1 MRALDLIVAII
12 LTLFTIFLAYFL
24 AKNIESIEKSKNFTE
39 NVSNISS
46 ILSRESNESSKIE
59 EFKKENSQPE
69 KTENLNNATSN
80 FSSILPSESPQQK
93 ASEQKTPQPKII
105 NYTKFEEA
113 YVYDAC
119 YSENLMSVEGKNLIC
134 TNEIPR
140 KIEIKKLDNEIEI
153 IYNDI
158 LKRKENYSDE
168 ILLMYAY
175 AKDFYGVEGEV
186 KNIFTN
192 STFARI
198 GEYIFGEINFNNQT
212 VVYLS
217 FPVFA
222 KLDEIRNETLEIFVE
237 TSIKNYLIS
246 SIEIFAE

>member
-1 MRALDLIVAII
+1 MRALDVIIAII

-39 NVSNISS
+39 NVSNK
-46 ILSRESNESSKIE
+46 LSKENKENLGIE
-59 EFKKENSQPE
+59 EIKKEASQSE
-69 KTENLNNATSN
+69 KTENSNNTTLN
-80 FSSILPSESPQQK
+80 FSSILPSESLQQK
-93 ASEQKTPQPKII
+93 TSEQKTYQPKII

-119 YSENLMSVEGKNLIC
+119 YSENLISVEGKNLIC

-140 KIEIKKLDNEIEI
+140 KIEIKKLGNEIEI
-153 IYNDI
+153 VYNDI

-198 GEYIFGEINFNNQT
+198 GEYIFGEIKFNNQT
-212 VVYLS
+212 IVYLS

-222 KLDEIRNETLEIFVE
+222 KIDEIKNETLEIFVE

-246 SIEIFAE
+246 SIEISTE